1 MHSGYAHFQRQNSKS
16 PNDRQTCLGYLTT
29 LEQGREVKMGKDE
42 DKRKH
47 EFWGAFQELVV
58 EAGPRAS
65 CSRLKVPQDGSI
77 SECFRLTQVPLLRA
91 LGCLGAW
98 SGVQCPS
105 RSGGLRVPAWA
116 APLSAREGREE
127 GQGRRAGAPW

>member
-1 MHSGYAHFQRQNSKS
+1 MHSGYAHYGKT
-16 PNDRQTCLGYLTT
+16 PNPQMIGKHALVT
-29 LEQGREVKMGKDE
+29 LPPWSRGREVKMEKDE
-42 DKRKH
+42 DKRKR
-47 EFWGAFQELVV
+47 ELWGAFQELVV

-65 CSRLKVPQDGSI
+65 CSLLKVPQYGSI
-77 SECFRLTQVPLLRA
+77 SECFRLTQVLLLRA

-98 SGVQCPS
+98 SGVQSPS